1 MLRMI
6 TDFLQCLSSS
16 KSNEKLHG
24 AHTLQSERTK
34 TLGML
39 LSTTTEKHIS
49 NNDTAERISLKLFQ
63 ALFSI
68 SV

>member
-1 MLRMI
+1 M
-6 TDFLQCLSSS
+6 SSS
-16 KSNEKLHG
+16 KNNEKLHG
-24 AHTLQSERTK
+24 AYTFQSERTK

-39 LSTTTEKHIS
+39 LPTTEKHIS

-63 ALFSI
+63 ALFSR